1 MEQEVNVERTYRP
14 GEICPRSGQY
24 AIVDAGGKALGP
36 ERTVVR
42 EVPFPP
48 TPQRGQGYRLVDPTQ
63 GDATTA
69 NLDME
74 EGEDMNE
81 ESNGDNHTQHSRQ
94 VHALVVYYMAVL
106 FFSFW
111 FLFDTWSSNFAL
123 MRLIGVSGGAL
134 EDPLL
139 RTIGFTIV
147 GGVMGSLLYQIRVL
161 FHFYAREKK
170 YDPRWLG
177 KYITGPW
184 EGAGMAMVVLAL
196 IRGGVA
202 VFGGSMGTDVTGA
215 SNFAAF
221 GTGALV
227 GFGMREVV
235 GWLESLVKTMFAVQ
249 IREMEGGQAEDGESD
264 ISHQPD

>member
-1 MEQEVNVERTYRP
+1 VGKEVSLNRIYKP
-14 GEICPRSGQY
+14 GETCPRSGQY
-24 AIVDAGGKALGP
+24 AIVDAGGNPVGP
-36 ERTVVR
+36 DRTMVR
-42 EVPFPP
+42 EARFPP
-48 TPQRGQGYRLVDPTQ
+48 TLQPGQGYLLINPTQ
-63 GDATTA
+63 HGTA
-69 NLDME
+69 AVAS
-74 EGEDMNE
+74 GTEDKE
-81 ESNGDNHTQHSRQ
+81 ESDMKEESTQDAPRKHSGQ
-94 VHALVVYYMAVL
+94 VYALVVYYLIVL
-106 FFSFW
+106 VFSFW
-111 FLFDTWSSNFAL
+111 FLFDTWSSNLTL
-123 MRLIGVSGGAL
+123 MRWIGVRGEAL

-147 GGVMGSLLYQIRVL
+147 GGLMGTVLYMIRQL
-161 FHFYAREKK
+161 FTYYAKRND

-235 GWLESLVKTMFAVQ
+235 GWLEGLVETMFTAGESKGANGSAQ
-249 IREMEGGQAEDGESD
+249 DGETETGE
-264 ISHQPD
+264 

>member
-1 MEQEVNVERTYRP
+1 MERTYRP
-14 GEICPRSGQY
+14 GETCPRSGQY
-24 AIVDAGGKALGP
+24 AIVDAQGKALGP

-42 EVPFPP
+42 DMPFPP
-48 TPQRGQGYRLVDPTQ
+48 TPQRGQGYRLVDPTRR
-63 GDATTA
+63 DATAA
-69 NLDME
+69 NLNME

-81 ESNGDNHTQHSRQ
+81 KSDKDNHTTHSRQ
-94 VHALVVYYMAVL
+94 VYAIVVYYMAVL

-123 MRLIGVSGGAL
+123 MRLMGVSGQAL

-147 GGVMGSLLYQIRVL
+147 GGLMGSLLYQIRVL
-161 FHFYAREKK
+161 FHFYAREKE

-227 GFGMREVV
+227 GFGMRDVV
-235 GWLESLVKTMFAVQ
+235 GWLESLVKTMFTVQ
-249 IREMEGGQAEDGESD
+249 TPEPEGPSEDGESD
-264 ISHQPD
+264 IQAQP